1 MYPQF
6 FDASRLPGGAEP
18 SETAINNATR
28 KVVEELESIEKKYFA
43 QGSPPF
49 LCGNTLSVAD
59 TYVATIVVQL
69 EWVES
74 VDMKLWSKLNLWL
87 KEVYKQEHWDEVHV
101 KHKEFVESLKNVPL
115 ESTWGTGM
123 RGKRNA
129 VESEHWCIDIGI
141 FERDGEVNVEMR
153 LIGDE

>member
-18 SETAINNATR
+18 SETVINNATR
-28 KVVEELESIEKKYFA
+28 KVAEELESIEKKYFA
-43 QGSPPF
+43 QDSAPF
-49 LCGNTLSVAD
+49 LCGNALSVAD

-74 VDMKLWSKLNLWL
+74 IDMKLWSKLNLWL
-87 KEVYKQEHWDEVHV
+87 KEVYKQEHWDEVHA

-123 RGKRNA
+123 RKTYA
-129 VESEHWCIDIGI
+129 VES
-141 FERDGEVNVEMR
+141 VYNVC
-153 LIGDE
+153 GDFKCL